1 MKELRNELTRLQ
13 SDFEQ
18 KWSSQ
23 TKMVST
29 SPISRYIILLSFQVD
44 ANNRSI
50 FKMNDKMA
58 ILNDW
63 FHTLGICEKKYPEMS
78 FDLLQI
84 MHYN

>member
-1 MKELRNELTRLQ
+1 MKELRIELNRLQ

-23 TKMVST
+23 IKMVNYLLYSQT
-29 SPISRYIILLSFQVD
+29 KNFYSPFQVD

-58 ILNDW
+58 MLTDW
-63 FHTLGICEKKYPEMS
+63 FRSLGIVLK
-78 FDLLQI
+78 
-84 MHYN
+84 

>member
-1 MKELRNELTRLQ
+1 MKELRIELNRLQ

-23 TKMVST
+23 IKMV
-29 SPISRYIILLSFQVD
+29 IIYYILKIKNFYSRFQVD

-58 ILNDW
+58 MLTDW
-63 FHTLGICEKKYPEMS
+63 FRSLGMFLK
-78 FDLLQI
+78 
-84 MHYN
+84 